1 MSNTIT
7 KELNSIQIQFL
18 NLEQQLKT
26 YRELESISPLDEL
39 SVVIR
44 RERKKQKLTLRSLS
58 ELSGVSYSTLV
69 KMESGDDGINL
80 KTLKQLVQTLG
91 IKLWV
96 G

>member
-39 SVVIR
+39 SDVIR

-80 KTLKQLVQTLG
+80 KTLKQVVQTLG
-91 IKLWV
+91 INLWV

>member
-39 SVVIR
+39 SDVIR

-80 KTLKQLVQTLG
+80 KTLKQVVQTLG